1 MPGETNTNNNLLNQ
15 GGIQVSDNTQTQT
28 SSAAT
33 DSTQTQTDAIID
45 MVNQLNK
52 PTESDTQ
59 NLDVLLQDPKLQAEF
74 DKKLEKAINKAIKT
88 KDQEYQ
94 KREAALQASITTEKD
109 KMREN
114 LLEEIEQKKK
124 EAEELAKMSVE
135 ERYKKQIDQQ
145 ELKIAEYEKELTT
158 IRRRDKI
165 TALVAEKGYDPRLL
179 NLLRAEDVT
188 SDDEIEDYVDKRN
201 AIFLEATNARVQTL
215 LKDHP
220 DVLLGDSKKKKSEP
234 EFNFNF
240 NSKKN

>member
-1 MPGETNTNNNLLNQ
+1 MEENQNMNEEQNLNGTQTQNQ
-15 GGIQVSDNTQTQT
+15 GGNPDITQAQQAQIDSIINKLNTPV
-28 SSAAT
+28 
-33 DSTQTQTDAIID
+33 D
-45 MVNQLNK
+45 
-52 PTESDTQ
+52 SDTQ

-74 DKKLEKAINKAIKT
+74 DKKLEKAITKAIKT
-88 KDQEYQ
+88 KEQEYS

-114 LLEEIEQKKK
+114 ILEEIEQKKK
-124 EAEELAKMSVE
+124 EAEEMAKMTME
-135 ERYKKQIDQQ
+135 ERYKKQLDQQ

-179 NLLRAEDVT
+179 NLLRAEDVN
-188 SDDEIEDYVDKRN
+188 SDEEIEDYVDKRN
-201 AIFLEATNARVQTL
+201 AIFLEATNARVQSL

-220 DVLLGDSKKKKSEP
+220 DVLLGDSKKKKAEP

-240 NSKKN
+240 HTKK

>member
-1 MPGETNTNNNLLNQ
+1 MEENQNMNEEQNLNGTPVQNQ
-15 GGIQVSDNTQTQT
+15 GGNPDITQAQQAQIDSIINKLNTPV
-28 SSAAT
+28 
-33 DSTQTQTDAIID
+33 D
-45 MVNQLNK
+45 
-52 PTESDTQ
+52 SDTQ

-74 DKKLEKAINKAIKT
+74 DKKLEKAISKAIKT
-88 KDQEYQ
+88 KEQEYS

-114 LLEEIEQKKK
+114 ILEEIEQKKK
-124 EAEELAKMSVE
+124 EAEEMAKMTME
-135 ERYKKQIDQQ
+135 ERYKKQLDQQ

-179 NLLRAEDVT
+179 NLLRAEDVS
-188 SDDEIEDYVDKRN
+188 SDEEIEDYVDKRN
-201 AIFLEATNARVQTL
+201 AIFLEATNARVQSL

-220 DVLLGDSKKKKSEP
+220 DVLLGDSKKKKAEP

-240 NSKKN
+240 HTKK

>member
-1 MPGETNTNNNLLNQ
+1 MNEDELNQ
-15 GGIQVSDNTQTQT
+15 GGNQTMDPESNTQQT
-28 SSAAT
+28 
-33 DSTQTQTDAIID
+33 
-45 MVNQLNK
+45 VLNNTINT
-52 PTESDTQ
+52 PTPSDTQ

-74 DKKLEKAINKAIKT
+74 DKKLDKAIAKALKAQQSEHDKQT
-88 KDQEYQ
+88 N
-94 KREAALQASITTEKD
+94 ALKASINTEKE

-114 LLEEIEQKKK
+114 ILEEIEQKKK
-124 EAEELAKMSVE
+124 EAEEMAKLSVE

-165 TALVAEKGYDPRLL
+165 SALVAEKGYDPRLL
-179 NLLRAEDVT
+179 NPLRAEDVN

-201 AIFLEATNARVQTL
+201 SVFLEATNARVQSL

-220 DVLLGDSKKKKSEP
+220 DVLLGDKKKKNTEP

-240 NSKKN
+240 ASKKK

>member
-1 MPGETNTNNNLLNQ
+1 MPGENENNLQNQNQ
-15 GGIQVSDNTQTQT
+15 GGNTVPENTPQQQIDLTQAQQAQIDN
-28 SSAAT
+28 
-33 DSTQTQTDAIID
+33 II
-45 MVNQLNK
+45 NKLNT
-52 PTESDTQ
+52 PVDSDTQ
-59 NLDVLLQDPKLQAEF
+59 NLDVLLQDPKIQAEF
-74 DKKLEKAINKAIKT
+74 DKKVEKAISKALKS

-94 KREAALQASITTEKD
+94 KQTAALQASLTTEKE

-114 LLEEIEQKKK
+114 ILEEIEQKKK
-124 EAEELAKMSVE
+124 EAEEMAKMTME

-179 NLLRAEDVT
+179 NLLRAEDVN

-201 AIFLEATNARVQTL
+201 AIFLEATNARVQSL

-220 DVLLGDSKKKKSEP
+220 DVLLGDSKKKKAEP

-240 NSKKN
+240 SSKK